1 MNRCN
6 DFDNLKKQEMKKYGK
21 VHAEAWIHK
30 HIDKDLDKMKE
41 KQTLA
46 TRALYTAKSYEYLQK
61 KFAQQP
67 ELFT

>member
-1 MNRCN
+1 MNKYN
-6 DFDNLKKQEMKKYGK
+6 DFDNLKTQELKKYGK
-21 VHAEAWIHK
+21 LHAKAWIHK

-46 TRALYTAKSYEYLQK
+46 ALYTAKSYEYLKK
-61 KFAQQP
+61 KFAQCP